1 MICPWKLHIF
11 ICTIYI
17 YHIYIHTYI
26 SISPYPCCISII
38 SPWYTFMSLCP
49 LSLGDLFQQVRWSQR
64 VLFLTSVTS
73 FLLLW
78 QFACFALL
86 LQADQPGGHGERVS
100 ININVMT
107 YAVHDQMYVFII
119 SYIYIICIDTLYI
132 YNMYCICIKK
142 RHFWCLIKRQKRHLR
157 KYYI

>member
-1 MICPWKLHIF
+1 MKIPWYAHENY
-11 ICTIYI
+11 TYSYAQYIYI

-119 SYIYIICIDTLYI
+119 SYIYNMYWYIIYIICIAYVS
-132 YNMYCICIKK
+132 KK
-142 RHFWCLIKRQKRHLR
+142 GIFGVW
-157 KYYI
+157 